1 MAGAIE
7 VRVGWGSG
15 RTTGCVAE
23 GCPAAVGMNVD
34 STGDRPEGAPQAN
47 CIIPKTARVA
57 TRKML
62 RGGKELCFTR
72 QTVGWIEAIKVRE
85 AAFPLAGS
93 AGYASRGGWV

>member
-1 MAGAIE
+1 
-7 VRVGWGSG
+7 
-15 RTTGCVAE
+15 
-23 GCPAAVGMNVD
+23 
-34 STGDRPEGAPQAN
+34 
-47 CIIPKTARVA
+47 
-57 TRKML
+57 ML